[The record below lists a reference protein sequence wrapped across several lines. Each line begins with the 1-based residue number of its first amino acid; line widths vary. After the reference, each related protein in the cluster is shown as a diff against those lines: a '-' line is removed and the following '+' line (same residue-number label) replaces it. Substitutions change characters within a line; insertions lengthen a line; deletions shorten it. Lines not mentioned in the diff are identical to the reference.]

1 MIGQILQSSALLM
14 IIALGGLVAERS
26 GILNIGLEGFI
37 TLGAFIAVAA
47 RVSGFSSTTALIL
60 TAVTG
65 ILPALIFGLFVLRW
79 DANPFIIGL
88 AINLL
93 SAGTVPLMTEVF
105 FATRGSIRLGAISG
119 VPIIVVVLIAAMT
132 VILTWLLL
140 YKTAAGLR
148 MRVAGEEPLW
158 LRAHHVGVRR
168 YQLLGLMVSGI
179 FATLAGGLLSLR
191 IGAYL
196 PNVSSGRGW
205 IALVI
210 IYLGYRRPLG
220 IAAAAVFFGLVEA
233 MAVRAQAVL
242 AVPPTILL
250 ALPYIITVVAFVTY
264 SAWRSMPGGRSGG
277 YR

>member
-1 MIGQILQSSALLM
+1 MIGQILQSSALLL
-14 IIALGGLVAERS
+14 IVALGGLVAERS

-37 TLGAFIAVAA
+37 TVGAFIAVAA
-47 RVSGFSSTTALIL
+47 RVSGASVTTALTVTAL
-60 TAVTG
+60 TGV
-65 ILPALIFGLFVLRW
+65 IPALVFGLFVLRW
-79 DANPFIIGL
+79 EADPFIIGL

-93 SAGTVPLMTEVF
+93 AAGTVPLFTEVF
-105 FATRGSIRLGAISG
+105 FATRGSIRLGAIAG
-119 VPIIVVVLIAAMT
+119 VSIFTVVVIAGIA
-132 VILTWLLL
+132 VILVWLVLF
-140 YKTAAGLR
+140 KTAAGLR

-168 YQLLGLMVSGI
+168 YQLLGLVISGV
-179 FATLAGGLLSLR
+179 FAALAGGLLSLR

-196 PNVSSGRGW
+196 PNISSGRGW

-220 IAAAAVFFGLVEA
+220 IAAAALFFGLVEA

-250 ALPYIITVVAFVTY
+250 ALPYLVTVLAFVTY
-264 SAWRSMPGGRSGG
+264 SAWRAMPGDRSGG
-277 YR
+277 SR